1 MDRGCWRIRGA
12 QNLTHPMGT
21 VQFIWEVINS
31 DERDIMLGL
40 FAGSI
45 FVFVLL
51 LIALV
56 RGRKLKKQ
64 VDALHVTIQALAR
77 AEEKRLHKERRGG
90 R

>member
-1 MDRGCWRIRGA
+1 
-12 QNLTHPMGT
+12 
-21 VQFIWEVINS
+21 
-31 DERDIMLGL
+31 MLGL